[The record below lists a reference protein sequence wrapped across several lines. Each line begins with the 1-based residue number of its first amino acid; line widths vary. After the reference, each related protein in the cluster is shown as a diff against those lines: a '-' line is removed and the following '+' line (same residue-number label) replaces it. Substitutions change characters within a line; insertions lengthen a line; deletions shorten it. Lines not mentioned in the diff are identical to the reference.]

1 MKRLQYLRFCF
12 LLVVLACSDKKE
24 NKTETA
30 VQADAPNQSKIL
42 NEVNDEQGEPIAIGL
57 AINDPVFV
65 YADTTKHAAIIETL
79 GIADHV
85 WVIGVKN
92 MHNINMP
99 EFVSHGWLRIEKKL
113 GRQGW
118 ARQANLAL
126 IERVAIKIF
135 PRDSLFQEPALN
147 SPLVPAFVEPSMFG
161 ITERVVNDGR
171 VWLGSSWRDQ
181 NNDRVGRWL
190 LSRSN
195 SYHGLQDAYGR
206 IILHYLGVEAED
218 LSAPDLEDEQAHRL
232 TWEIISRLKP
242 LLAPA
247 DTIYFTGYD
256 EPAGTEVFI
265 SYAKSKIY
273 RQRKQY
279 DEAITELQAIIKHSP
294 EQVLFYG
301 RSGMEARLQL
311 AELHAEQGDTNRAIE
326 QYHIIISHYPD
337 ESRSSGEWA
346 GRGDYLAAQ
355 TIHQFLAHDAA
366 RLYRESD
373 RILAKSQ
380 SPAVKLLGY
389 AGKVRSLGL
398 QGLRQQMVDT
408 AIVAVARYPEVKR
421 FVTEETI
428 NYTNL
433 IIASGFA
440 VLEQQADIAGFK
452 QFAEQVQKR
461 FPRHIIGT
469 AATLCLA
476 RFLDKTD
483 GTPAE
488 LEQLYAQVVDEKV
501 HFYSTYSAFNLS
513 LNSGMAAY
521 RLERLKRF
529 ESVKAEIVRD
539 AVELKKGAGKQF
551 PGITKL
557 ALGERVEALYTDK
570 VFLNHPDTPPQF
582 AKVKRAN
589 GTIGWVKMDQIKTLD
604 GSSIPDHT
612 LR

>member
-1 MKRLQYLRFCF
+1 
-12 LLVVLACSDKKE
+12 
-24 NKTETA
+24 
-30 VQADAPNQSKIL
+30 
-42 NEVNDEQGEPIAIGL
+42 
-57 AINDPVFV
+57 
-65 YADTTKHAAIIETL
+65 L

-161 ITERVVNDGR
+161 ITKRAVNDGR

-181 NNDRVGRWL
+181 NNKKVGRWL
-190 LSRSN
+190 LSRSD
-195 SYHGLQDAYGR
+195 SYYGLQDAYSR
-206 IILHYLGVEAED
+206 IMLHYLGTSSEG
-218 LSAPDLEDEQAHRL
+218 LSSPDLENEQAHRL
-232 TWEIISRLKP
+232 TWEIINRLEP

-247 DTIYFTGYD
+247 DTIHPVGYD
-256 EPAGTEVFI
+256 MPVGTEVFI
-265 SYAKSKIY
+265 PYAKSQIY

-294 EQVLFYG
+294 EQVLFHG

-311 AELHAEQGDTNRAIE
+311 AELYAEQGDTNRAIE
-326 QYHIIISHYPD
+326 QYHFIISHYPD
-337 ESRSSGEWA
+337 ESRSGSEWV
-346 GRGDYLAAQ
+346 GWGDDLATR
-355 TIHQFLAHDAA
+355 TIHQFLAPDAA

-373 RILAKSQ
+373 RILVESQ

-408 AIVAVARYPEVKR
+408 ALVAVARYPEVTR
-421 FVTEETI
+421 HFDQETI

-433 IIASGFA
+433 VLASGFA

-469 AATLCLA
+469 AATLHLA
-476 RFLDKTD
+476 LFLDKTD

-488 LEQLYAQVVDEKV
+488 LEQLYAQVVDDNFY
-501 HFYSTYSAFNLS
+501 FYSSYSAFNLS
-513 LNSGMAAY
+513 LITGMAAF

-529 ESVKAEIVRD
+529 ESIKAEIVQD
-539 AVELKKGAGKQF
+539 SVELKKGAGKQF
-551 PGITKL
+551 PTITKL

-570 VFLNHPDTPPQF
+570 VFLNHPDSPPQF
-582 AKVKRAN
+582 AKVKLAN
-589 GTIGWVKMDQIKTLD
+589 GTIGWVKMEQIKTLD
-604 GSSIPDHT
+604 GSSISDHT